1 MESAKFAPAPPGE
14 RLAHVDVI
22 RGLALFGVLVMNAQ
36 YHFRGPF
43 ELYAADPHPTAGFW
57 NAFVDDALRFLVEGK
72 AMTLF
77 SILFGV
83 GLALQLERKVAAGG
97 GFWGFALRRM
107 GALSLLGA
115 LHVVLLWYGDILIFY
130 AAAGVLLLPF
140 LRRTTK
146 TVVIWLASLYG
157 LATVAVLVLAT
168 VRVWDTTGVQ
178 ARRAKAVAEAATR
191 AQELLAGYLQP
202 GWWDVLVTRVGHYVQ
217 DFPDLWP
224 ALLLAFLNLLL
235 GLALWRSGIL
245 RDPAASASRLRRLA
259 PWLLGLA
266 LATGVLHLFARPIFD
281 FVVARGGWTK
291 AFVYPLA
298 LSQVYGF
305 QLMALAYG
313 ALVLLAWP
321 RPGWN
326 RTLRVFAPVGRM
338 ALTNYLMQSLVMT
351 AIYNGWGLGL
361 YGKVG
366 PAANLALCALFFSVQ
381 VVFSRWWLERFCFGP
396 AEWLWRCLSYARRQP
411 FRLSRTGAHHPAGP
425 EPSAP

>member
-1 MESAKFAPAPPGE
+1 MESAKFTPVPPGE
-14 RLAHVDVI
+14 RLAHIDAI

-36 YHFRGPF
+36 YHFRGPY
-43 ELYAADPHPTAGFW
+43 ELYVVSPHPIEGFW
-57 NAFVDDALRFLVEGK
+57 NAVVDDALRFLVEGK

-146 TVVIWLASLYG
+146 TVALWLASLYG
-157 LATVAVLVLAT
+157 LATVSVLVFAT
-168 VRVWDTTGVQ
+168 LRVWDTTDVQ
-178 ARRAKAVAEAATR
+178 AKRVKAVAQAAAR
-191 AQELLAGYLQP
+191 ARELLAGYLQP
-202 GWWDVLVTRVGHYVQ
+202 GWWDVLVVRVGHYVH
-217 DFPDLWP
+217 DYPEFWP
-224 ALLLAFLNLLL
+224 ALVMAFLNLLL

-245 RDPAASASRLRRLA
+245 RDPSASVARLRRLA
-259 PWLLGLA
+259 PWLLALGFAAGL
-266 LATGVLHLFARPIFD
+266 LHLFARPIFD
-281 FVVARGGWTK
+281 IVLAHGGRAK
-291 AFVYPLA
+291 ALVYPLA
-298 LSQVYGF
+298 LSQAYGF

-313 ALVLLAWP
+313 ALVLLGWP
-321 RPGWN
+321 HPAWN
-326 RTLRVFAPVGRM
+326 RVLRAFAPVGRM

-366 PAANLALCALFFSVQ
+366 PAANLVLCALFFSAQ
-381 VVFSRWWLERFCFGP
+381 VLFSRWWLGRFCFGP
-396 AEWLWRCLSYARRQP
+396 VEWLWRCASYARRQP
-411 FRLSRTGAHHPAGP
+411 FKLSRADAPHPAGP
-425 EPSAP
+425 